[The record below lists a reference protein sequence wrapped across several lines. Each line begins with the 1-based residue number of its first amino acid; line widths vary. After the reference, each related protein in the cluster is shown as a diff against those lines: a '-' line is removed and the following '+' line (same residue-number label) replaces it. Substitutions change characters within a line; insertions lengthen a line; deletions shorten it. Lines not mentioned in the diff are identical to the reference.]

1 MSCPIQLTN
10 PLKRC
15 EDEAQFKETITIG
28 MRTSPD
34 AYKFNV
40 VSSPSR
46 YSYDCVHERD
56 FKCVD
61 CKHDGQTGESCED
74 KSFSLDQCKP
84 KVGFGMASVSGI
96 RKIGDTQQQVVQFK
110 TNCYYKKYDK
120 PQRMYYR
127 TTANNIPDRQGLG
140 LEGDTLENCYPDG
153 CKQDDNERG
162 KRPGSVIL
170 TKEENLPADAI
181 TPFSRN
187 IWLGNESMVD
197 FMPFDL
203 KLTYRN
209 RHHAVFIPDP
219 VKTCID
225 LGNKKV
231 LNMNLTSCPINRV
244 AECTYAADT
253 IAGGCADGECVRR
266 GFNTFM
272 SEVNGMMGPQSSTL
286 DDRGKAARNL
296 GLARL
301 VEGLTEKGKCG
312 EPNATCLQKLNLS
325 CAFIAQAASEI
336 QPQSQILYESLVR
349 AQQVCNKGL

>member
-1 MSCPIQLTN
+1 
-10 PLKRC
+10 
-15 EDEAQFKETITIG
+15 
-28 MRTSPD
+28 
-34 AYKFNV
+34 
-40 VSSPSR
+40 
-46 YSYDCVHERD
+46 
-56 FKCVD
+56 
-61 CKHDGQTGESCED
+61 
-74 KSFSLDQCKP
+74 
-84 KVGFGMASVSGI
+84 MASVSGI

-120 PQRMYYR
+120 PQRVYYR
-127 TTANNIPDRQGLG
+127 FPPLVF
-140 LEGDTLENCYPDG
+140 TLENCYPDG

-170 TKEENLPADAI
+170 GKEENLPADAI

-187 IWLGNESMVD
+187 IWVGNESMVD
-197 FMPFDL
+197 FMPFDV
-203 KLTYRN
+203 KLAYRN

-272 SEVNGMMGPQSSTL
+272 SEVNEMMGPQSSTL

-312 EPNATCLQKLNLS
+312 EPNATCLQKLDLS
-325 CAFIAQAASEI
+325 CAFIAEAASEI

-349 AQQVCNKGL
+349 AQQVCSKGL